1 MENDSI
7 RSSGADTL
15 VEIWIEGKLRSVC
28 ISQQAIGAYVGFE
41 KASGMSDRDRSEFVR
56 AHLPLI
62 VSAAKAKLL
71 ESNLAADN
79 VVIDVDD
86 LPRDDGAKGN
96 RRKAERRKTDRR
108 RSNQPRGALPDRRRS
123 DRRQGERRSPPPK
136 QD

>member
-62 VSAAKAKLL
+62 VSAAKARLL

-96 RRKAERRKTDRR
+96 RRKAERRRTDRR

>member
-7 RSSGADTL
+7 RSSGTDTL

-62 VSAAKAKLL
+62 VSAAKARLL

-136 QD
+136 QV

>member
-7 RSSGADTL
+7 RSSGTDTL

-62 VSAAKAKLL
+62 VSAAKARLL

-96 RRKAERRKTDRR
+96 RRKAERRRTDRR

>member
-7 RSSGADTL
+7 RSSGTDTL

-62 VSAAKAKLL
+62 VSAAKARLL